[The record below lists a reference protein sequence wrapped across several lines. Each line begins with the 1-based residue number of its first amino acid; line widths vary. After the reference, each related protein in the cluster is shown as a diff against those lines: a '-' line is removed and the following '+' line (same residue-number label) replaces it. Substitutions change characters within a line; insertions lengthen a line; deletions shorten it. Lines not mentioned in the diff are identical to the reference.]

1 MTQPIAG
8 CIAAGLLLAVS
19 HGPAEARI
27 TRLQITTVQS
37 PTFEGRT
44 FGTGGVVGT
53 YEKLIGRAYGEV
65 DPNDPRNALIID
77 LVLAPRNASG
87 KVEYAMDVYILK
99 PVDMH
104 LGNRKLF
111 VEVNNRGN
119 KLFGA
124 FNGAPITN
132 DPTTAADAGSAFLMN
147 QGYALAW
154 GGWDPTA
161 APGGSRLTIQVPV
174 AHNADG
180 SLITGPSYEYLVFD
194 NATTVQAGITY
205 PANSLD
211 PTLARLTVRQHLTDS
226 PTLLAPT
233 DWQFVNAKT
242 IQLLPAGTI
251 FRQSAIYELS
261 YTARDPVVAGL
272 GFAATRDFVS
282 FLRHATADDFGNP
295 NPLAG
300 SARQTVAFT
309 VSQPARYVNDF
320 VWLGFNEDEG
330 GRRVFDGIENWIGAG
345 DGVALNFRFA
355 QPGRTERNRQN
366 HLYPEATFPFAFA
379 TTVDHLTGRTDGR
392 ALRCRESETCPKLFD
407 VISANEYWV
416 KAGSLVHTDPA
427 GHDLSGHGSQEE
439 GVGEDGRR
447 DAGGVRHYLLS
458 GLEHTLAGA
467 APFSS
472 GICQQYGNT
481 TNPNPALRALFVVLE
496 EWVGQH
502 RAPPPSQ
509 VPRVEDGNAVF
520 SVPQA
525 DGLGVV
531 PKKAL
536 GWPDIPGVTYTGVI
550 TARHLF
556 DWGPQF
562 DQGILTNYPPAF
574 SGPVYPSFVSKVD
587 SDGNEIAG
595 VRLPPVAVPIATT
608 SGWALRAPAFGG
620 PDGCESSGQWI
631 PFAATRAARLAA
643 GDPRPSL
650 EERYSSHDDYVERV
664 TRAARELEE
673 RRLLLPDD
681 VQAYIDAAAASS
693 VRR

>member
-65 DPNDPRNALIID
+65 DPNDPRNALITD
-77 LVLAPRNASG
+77 LALAPRNASG
-87 KVEYAMDVYILK
+87 KIEYAMDVYILK
-99 PVDMH
+99 PVDLH
-104 LGNRKLF
+104 LGNRRLF

-124 FNGAPITN
+124 FNGAPISN
-132 DPTTAADAGSAFLMN
+132 DPTTAADAGNAFLMN

-180 SLITGPSYEYLVFD
+180 SSITGASYEYLVFD
-194 NATTVQAGITY
+194 NATTGQGGITY
-205 PANSLD
+205 AANSLD
-211 PTLARLTVRQHLTDS
+211 TTLARLSVRHHLTDA
-226 PTLLAPT
+226 PTVLAPT

-242 IQLLPAGTI
+242 IRLLPAGTM

-300 SARQTVAFT
+300 SVRHTVAFT

-379 TTVDHLTGRTDGR
+379 TTVDHLTGKTDGR

-472 GICQQYGNT
+472 T
-481 TNPNPALRALFVVLE
+481 SESRARS
-496 EWVGQH
+496 
-502 RAPPPSQ
+502 RA
-509 VPRVEDGNAVF
+509 RAR
-520 SVPQA
+520 
-525 DGLGVV
+525 
-531 PKKAL
+531 
-536 GWPDIPGVTYTGVI
+536 TG
-550 TARHLF
+550 
-556 DWGPQF
+556 
-562 DQGILTNYPPAF
+562 
-574 SGPVYPSFVSKVD
+574 
-587 SDGNEIAG
+587 
-595 VRLPPVAVPIATT
+595 
-608 SGWALRAPAFGG
+608 
-620 PDGCESSGQWI
+620 
-631 PFAATRAARLAA
+631 
-643 GDPRPSL
+643 
-650 EERYSSHDDYVERV
+650 
-664 TRAARELEE
+664 
-673 RRLLLPDD
+673 
-681 VQAYIDAAAASS
+681 
-693 VRR
+693 

>member
-1 MTQPIAG
+1 
-8 CIAAGLLLAVS
+8 
-19 HGPAEARI
+19 
-27 TRLQITTVQS
+27 
-37 PTFEGRT
+37 
-44 FGTGGVVGT
+44 
-53 YEKLIGRAYGEV
+53 
-65 DPNDPRNALIID
+65 
-77 LVLAPRNASG
+77 
-87 KVEYAMDVYILK
+87 
-99 PVDMH
+99 
-104 LGNRKLF
+104 
-111 VEVNNRGN
+111 
-119 KLFGA
+119 
-124 FNGAPITN
+124 
-132 DPTTAADAGSAFLMN
+132 
-147 QGYALAW
+147 
-154 GGWDPTA
+154 
-161 APGGSRLTIQVPV
+161 
-174 AHNADG
+174 
-180 SLITGPSYEYLVFD
+180 
-194 NATTVQAGITY
+194 
-205 PANSLD
+205 
-211 PTLARLTVRQHLTDS
+211 
-226 PTLLAPT
+226 
-233 DWQFVNAKT
+233 
-242 IQLLPAGTI
+242 
-251 FRQSAIYELS
+251 
-261 YTARDPVVAGL
+261 
-272 GFAATRDFVS
+272 
-282 FLRHATADDFGNP
+282 
-295 NPLAG
+295 
-300 SARQTVAFT
+300 
-309 VSQPARYVNDF
+309 
-320 VWLGFNEDEG
+320 
-330 GRRVFDGIENWIGAG
+330 
-345 DGVALNFRFA
+345 
-355 QPGRTERNRQN
+355 
-366 HLYPEATFPFAFA
+366 
-379 TTVDHLTGRTDGR
+379 
-392 ALRCRESETCPKLFD
+392 

-467 APFSS
+467 ALFSS

-496 EWVGQH
+496 EWVGHIARRRPAKSAGRGRQCGLLGAASRWARR
-502 RAPPPSQ
+502 RA
-509 VPRVEDGNAVF
+509 EEG
-520 SVPQA
+520 
-525 DGLGVV
+525 
-531 PKKAL
+531 L

-643 GDPRPSL
+643 ADPRPSL

>member
-1 MTQPIAG
+1 MRQSIAG
-8 CIAAGLLLAVS
+8 CCTASLLFALL
-19 HGPAEARI
+19 HGPVEARI
-27 TRLQITTVQS
+27 TLLQITAVQS
-37 PTFEGRT
+37 PTFQGRT
-44 FGTGGVVGT
+44 FGAVGA

-65 DPNDPRNALIID
+65 DPDDARNALITD
-77 LVLAPRNASG
+77 LALAPRNAGG
-87 KVEYAMDVYILK
+87 KVQYSMDVYILK
-99 PVDMH
+99 PVDLD
-104 LGNRKLF
+104 LGNHRLF
-111 VEVNNRGN
+111 FEVNNRGS

-124 FNGAPITN
+124 FNGAPLGN
-132 DPTTAADAGSAFLMN
+132 DPTTAADAGNAFLMN

-154 GGWDPTA
+154 SGWDPTA
-161 APGGSRLTIQVPV
+161 APGSSRLTIQVPV
-174 AHNADG
+174 AHNPDG
-180 SLITGPSYEYLVFD
+180 SSITGPSYEYLVFD

-205 PANSLD
+205 SASSLD
-211 PTLARLTVRQHLTDS
+211 TTLARLTVREHLTDT

-233 DWQFVNAKT
+233 DWQFVNAKA
-242 IQLLPAGTI
+242 IQLLPAGSM

-261 YTARDPVVAGL
+261 YTAKDPVVAGL

-282 FLRHATADDFGNP
+282 FLRAATTDDFGNP

-300 SARQTVAFT
+300 SVQHTVAFT

-366 HLYPEATFPFAFA
+366 HLYPEGIFPFAFG
-379 TTVDHLTGRTDGR
+379 TTHDDLTDKTDGR
-392 ALRCRESETCPKLFD
+392 ALRCHRSGTCPKLFD

-416 KAGSLVHTDPA
+416 KAGSLVHTDPE
-427 GHDLSGHGSQEE
+427 GHDLAAPGRQEHGDD
-439 GVGEDGRR
+439 DGDRV
-447 DAGGVRHYLLS
+447 DASNVRHYLLS
-458 GLEHTLAGA
+458 SVEHTVAGA
-467 APFSS
+467 APSSS
-472 GICQQYGNT
+472 GICQQFGNT
-481 TNPNPALRALFVVLE
+481 TDPNPALRALFVALGQ
-496 EWVGQH
+496 WVGEH

-525 DGLGVV
+525 DGLGAV
-531 PKKAL
+531 PQKAL
-536 GWPDIPGVTYTGVI
+536 GWPDIPAVTYTGVI
-550 TARHLF
+550 TVRHLF
-556 DWGPQF
+556 DWGPRF
-562 DQGILTNYPPAF
+562 DQGVLTNDPPAF
-574 SGPVYPSFVSKVD
+574 SGPAYPSFVSKVD

-650 EERYSSHDDYVERV
+650 EERYTSHDDYVERV
-664 TRAARELEE
+664 AHAARELQQ

-693 VRR
+693 IRR

>member
-1 MTQPIAG
+1 MTQPIAS

-205 PANSLD
+205 PADSLD
-211 PTLARLTVRQHLTDS
+211 TTLARLTVRQHLTDT

-242 IQLLPAGTI
+242 IQLLPAGTCSGKALSTS
-251 FRQSAIYELS
+251 FRTRPEIRSSRVLDSRQRATSSPFCGTRQRTTSAI
-261 YTARDPVVAGL
+261 R
-272 GFAATRDFVS
+272 TRW
-282 FLRHATADDFGNP
+282 
-295 NPLAG
+295 
-300 SARQTVAFT
+300 
-309 VSQPARYVNDF
+309 PARR
-320 VWLGFNEDEG
+320 
-330 GRRVFDGIENWIGAG
+330 GRRS
-345 DGVALNFRFA
+345 LSRFRS
-355 QPGRTERNRQN
+355 R
-366 HLYPEATFPFAFA
+366 
-379 TTVDHLTGRTDGR
+379 
-392 ALRCRESETCPKLFD
+392 
-407 VISANEYWV
+407 
-416 KAGSLVHTDPA
+416 
-427 GHDLSGHGSQEE
+427 
-439 GVGEDGRR
+439 
-447 DAGGVRHYLLS
+447 
-458 GLEHTLAGA
+458 
-467 APFSS
+467 
-472 GICQQYGNT
+472 
-481 TNPNPALRALFVVLE
+481 
-496 EWVGQH
+496 
-502 RAPPPSQ
+502 
-509 VPRVEDGNAVF
+509 
-520 SVPQA
+520 
-525 DGLGVV
+525 
-531 PKKAL
+531 
-536 GWPDIPGVTYTGVI
+536 
-550 TARHLF
+550 
-556 DWGPQF
+556 
-562 DQGILTNYPPAF
+562 
-574 SGPVYPSFVSKVD
+574 
-587 SDGNEIAG
+587 
-595 VRLPPVAVPIATT
+595 
-608 SGWALRAPAFGG
+608 
-620 PDGCESSGQWI
+620 
-631 PFAATRAARLAA
+631 
-643 GDPRPSL
+643 
-650 EERYSSHDDYVERV
+650 RV
-664 TRAARELEE
+664 T
-673 RRLLLPDD
+673 
-681 VQAYIDAAAASS
+681 
-693 VRR
+693 